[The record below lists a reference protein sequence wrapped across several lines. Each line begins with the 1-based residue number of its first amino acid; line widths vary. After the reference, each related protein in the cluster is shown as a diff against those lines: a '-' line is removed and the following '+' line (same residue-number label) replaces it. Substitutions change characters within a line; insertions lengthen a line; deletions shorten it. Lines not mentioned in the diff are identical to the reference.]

1 MTLNISPLGEC
12 IILSNFY
19 YVLCHISVLLVG
31 FIISKHGLFTNIFF
45 LVRNFIDVR
54 WFGFNDPQSGLAYYV
69 WWAGTS
75 PGGKDVMLE
84 QKIHV
89 TETAT
94 ALNLTPLM
102 PVGERIYVTVRAV
115 NRAGKNNQSI
125 NNIQTMFYSYISIL
139 FEK

>member
-12 IILSNFY
+12 IILRNFY

-31 FIISKHGLFTNIFF
+31 FITSKHGLFTYIFPP
-45 LVRNFIDVR
+45 RNFIDVR

-75 PGGKDVMLE
+75 PGGRDVMLE

-115 NRAGKNNQSI
+115 NKAGKNNHTI
-125 NNIQTMFYSYISIL
+125 INIQCMFYS
-139 FEK
+139 F

>member
-19 YVLCHISVLLVG
+19 YVLCHISVHLVG
-31 FIISKHGLFTNIFF
+31 FITSKHGLFTNIF
-45 LVRNFIDVR
+45 LVRNFIDAR

-69 WWAGTS
+69 WWAGTY

-89 TETAT
+89 RETAT

-102 PVGERIYVTVRAV
+102 PVGDRIYVTVRAV
-115 NRAGKNNQSI
+115 NRAGKNNQSL